1 MLACPAACGRKRKRV
16 VGLCKQPPACDPP
29 THTVSSSLTLRSLA
43 LQRRNGQEMMKAE
56 QTVGGLLLPTK
67 DGFVVAGLMSF
78 KERMRGR
85 QEVNE
90 MRHTTFCCQKK
101 KAGWRH
107 LYRPE
112 AGGRRP
118 GGVQG

>member
-1 MLACPAACGRKRKRV
+1 M
-16 VGLCKQPPACDPP
+16 GLCKQPPACDPP

-101 KAGWRH
+101 KSRLASPLQARSWGS
-107 LYRPE
+107 E
-112 AGGRRP
+112 ARGRS
-118 GGVQG
+118 GMKGQM